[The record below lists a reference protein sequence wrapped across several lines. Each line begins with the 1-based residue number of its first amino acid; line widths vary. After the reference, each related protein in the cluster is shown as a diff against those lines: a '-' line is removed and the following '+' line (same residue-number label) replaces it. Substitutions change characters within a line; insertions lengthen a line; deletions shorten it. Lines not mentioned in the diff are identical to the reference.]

1 MSRVPAE
8 SIYTA
13 AYHFI
18 LWKHNMWFFFLLFF
32 LRGAGRD
39 LLFEAHLGCFQIISV
54 MSRVVSTVYAF

>member
-8 SIYTA
+8 SIYTV

-18 LWKHNMWFFFLLFF
+18 LWKHNMCLFF
-32 LRGAGRD
+32 LRGRD

-54 MSRVVSTVYAF
+54 MSRVVVSTVHAF